1 MSKMISRKT
10 VDYFEMFVKSATIA
24 RDASLKLQSA
34 FADGVVNINELK
46 QIKDLEHDGDIH
58 FHECLKIIDVAFI
71 TPIDRSDLVDVLNG
85 VENVTDSIEDIA
97 NSFYMM
103 CITGSS
109 DYMRKFVELL
119 VASCESLLQLMVE
132 LKRFKKNISN
142 INTLI
147 IEINRLEE
155 EGDKAYSVSMR
166 NMFEFETDAITV
178 IKNKELYQL
187 FEFAIDCC
195 EDVADMVENII
206 VTKT

>member
-1 MSKMISRKT
+1 MGKISRKN

-24 RDASLKLQSA
+24 RDAALKLKSA
-34 FADGVVNINELK
+34 FADGEVNRSELK
-46 QIKDLEHDGDIH
+46 LIKDLEHDGDIH
-58 FHECLKIIDVAFI
+58 FHECLKVIDVAFI

-85 VENVTDSIEDIA
+85 IEDVTDSIEAIA

-119 VASCESLLQLMVE
+119 VLSCERQLELMVE
-132 LKRFKKNISN
+132 LKRFKKNIKN
-142 INTLI
+142 INSLI

-155 EGDKAYSVSMR
+155 EGDRAYSESMQ
-166 NMFEFETDAITV
+166 NLFSKESDAITV

-187 FEFAIDCC
+187 FECAIDCC

>member
-1 MSKMISRKT
+1 MGKISRKN

-24 RDASLKLQSA
+24 RDAALKLKSA
-34 FADGVVNINELK
+34 FADGEVNRSELK
-46 QIKDLEHDGDIH
+46 IIKDLEHDGDIH
-58 FHECLKIIDVAFI
+58 FHECLKVIDVAFI

-85 VENVTDSIEDIA
+85 IEDVTDSIEAIA

-119 VASCESLLQLMVE
+119 VLSCERQLELMVE
-132 LKRFKKNISN
+132 LKRFKKNIKN
-142 INTLI
+142 INSLI

-155 EGDKAYSVSMR
+155 EGDRAYSESMQ
-166 NMFEFETDAITV
+166 NLFSKESDAITV

-187 FEFAIDCC
+187 FECAIDCC

>member
-1 MSKMISRKT
+1 MGKISRKN

-24 RDASLKLQSA
+24 RDASLKLKSA
-34 FADGVVNINELK
+34 FADGEVNISELK
-46 QIKDLEHDGDIH
+46 MIKDLEHDGDIH

-85 VENVTDSIEDIA
+85 IEDVTDSIEAIA

-103 CITGSS
+103 CISGST

-119 VASCESLLQLMVE
+119 VVSCERLLELMIE
-132 LKRFKKNISN
+132 LKRFKKNLKN
-142 INTLI
+142 INNLI

-155 EGDKAYSVSMR
+155 EGDKSYSESMR
-166 NMFEFETDAITV
+166 NMFEFETDAITI

-187 FEFAIDCC
+187 FEGAIDCC

>member
-1 MSKMISRKT
+1 MGKISRKN

-24 RDASLKLQSA
+24 RDSALKLQAA
-34 FADGVVNINELK
+34 FADGEVNISELK
-46 QIKDLEHDGDIH
+46 LIKNLEHDGDIH
-58 FHECLKIIDVAFI
+58 FHECLKVIDVAFI
-71 TPIDRSDLVDVLNG
+71 TPIDRSDLVNVLNG
-85 VENVTDSIEDIA
+85 IENVTDSIESIA

-109 DYMRKFVELL
+109 DFMRKFVDLL
-119 VASCESLLQLMVE
+119 VLSCERLLELMVE
-132 LKRFKKNISN
+132 LKRLKKNLKN
-142 INTLI
+142 INSLI

-155 EGDKAYSVSMR
+155 EGDKTYSDSMR
-166 NMFEFETDAITV
+166 SMFEFEKDAIAI

-187 FEFAIDCC
+187 FECAIDCC

>member
-1 MSKMISRKT
+1 MGKISRKN

-24 RDASLKLQSA
+24 RDAALKLQIA
-34 FADGVVNINELK
+34 FADGEVNISELK
-46 QIKDLEHDGDIH
+46 LIKDLEHDGDIH
-58 FHECLKIIDVAFI
+58 FHECLKVIDVAFI

-85 VENVTDSIEDIA
+85 IENVTDSIESIA

-109 DYMRKFVELL
+109 DYMRKFVDLL
-119 VASCESLLQLMVE
+119 VLSCERLLELMVE
-132 LKRFKKNISN
+132 LKRFKKNIKS
-142 INTLI
+142 INSLI

-155 EGDKAYSVSMR
+155 EGDKAYSDCMR
-166 NMFEFETDAITV
+166 NMFEFEKDAITI

-187 FEFAIDCC
+187 FECAIDCC

>member
-1 MSKMISRKT
+1 MGKISRKN

-24 RDASLKLQSA
+24 RDSALKLQSA
-34 FADGVVNINELK
+34 FADGEVNIGELK
-46 QIKDLEHDGDIH
+46 LIKDLEHDGDIH
-58 FHECLKIIDVAFI
+58 FHDCLKVIDVAFI

-85 VENVTDSIEDIA
+85 IENVTDSIESIA

-103 CITGSS
+103 CITNSS
-109 DYMRKFVELL
+109 DYMRRFVDLL
-119 VASCESLLQLMVE
+119 VLSCEKLLELMIE
-132 LKRFKKNISN
+132 LKRFKKNLKN
-142 INTLI
+142 IDKLI
-147 IEINRLEE
+147 VEINCLEE
-155 EGDKAYSVSMR
+155 EGDRSYSDSMR
-166 NMFEFETDAITV
+166 NMFEFEKDAITI

>member
-1 MSKMISRKT
+1 MGKISRKN

-24 RDASLKLQSA
+24 RDSALKLKTA
-34 FADGVVNINELK
+34 FADGEVNISELK
-46 QIKDLEHDGDIH
+46 LIKDLEHDGDIH

-85 VENVTDSIEDIA
+85 IENVTDSIESIA

-103 CITGSS
+103 CITNSS
-109 DYMRKFVELL
+109 DYMRRFVDLL
-119 VASCESLLQLMVE
+119 VLSCEKMLELMVE
-132 LKRFKKNISN
+132 LKRFKKNLKN
-142 INTLI
+142 IEKLI
-147 IEINRLEE
+147 VEINCLEE
-155 EGDKAYSVSMR
+155 EGDRSYSDSMR
-166 NMFEFETDAITV
+166 NMFEFEKDAITV

-187 FEFAIDCC
+187 FECAIDCC

>member
-1 MSKMISRKT
+1 MGKISRKN

-24 RDASLKLQSA
+24 RDAALKLKSA
-34 FADGVVNINELK
+34 FADGEVNISELK
-46 QIKDLEHDGDIH
+46 LIKDLEHDGDIH
-58 FHECLKIIDVAFI
+58 FHECLKVIDVAFI

-85 VENVTDSIEDIA
+85 IEDVTDSIEAIA

-119 VASCESLLQLMVE
+119 VLSCERQLELMVE
-132 LKRFKKNISN
+132 LKRFKKNIKN
-142 INTLI
+142 INSLI

-155 EGDKAYSVSMR
+155 EGDRAYSESMQ
-166 NMFEFETDAITV
+166 NLFSQESDAITV

-187 FEFAIDCC
+187 FECAIDCC

>member
-1 MSKMISRKT
+1 MGKISRKN

-24 RDASLKLQSA
+24 RDSALKLQAA
-34 FADGVVNINELK
+34 FMDGEVNISELK
-46 QIKDLEHDGDIH
+46 LIKDLEHDGDIH
-58 FHECLKIIDVAFI
+58 FHECLKVIDVAFI

-85 VENVTDSIEDIA
+85 IENVTDSIESIA

-103 CITGSS
+103 CITVSS

-119 VASCESLLQLMVE
+119 VLSCEKMLELMVE
-132 LKRFKKNISN
+132 LKRLKKNIKN
-142 INTLI
+142 INNLI

-155 EGDKAYSVSMR
+155 EGDRSYSDSMR
-166 NMFEFETDAITV
+166 NMFEFEKDAVTI

-187 FEFAIDCC
+187 FECAIDCC